1 MTGYLH
7 LRGKLCS
14 IPASLLLFFSG
25 ELLKWQFPAAAAGE
39 KLALLASLLRA
50 SFPQSTLQAT
60 RR

>member
-1 MTGYLH
+1 VTGYLH
-7 LRGKLCS
+7 SRGKLSS

-39 KLALLASLLRA
+39 KVALLASLLRA
-50 SFPQSTLQAT
+50 LFPPSVLETI